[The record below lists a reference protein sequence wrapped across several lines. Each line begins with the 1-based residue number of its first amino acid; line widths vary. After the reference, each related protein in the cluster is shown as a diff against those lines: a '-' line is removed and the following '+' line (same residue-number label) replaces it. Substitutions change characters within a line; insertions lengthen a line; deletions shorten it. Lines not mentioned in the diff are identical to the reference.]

1 MGKRRGQVCS
11 LDGAPP
17 LRSCQEVEVAKRLR
31 TVRKHAFFFSDWP
44 QLPMTPWMPWARH
57 PRDAPD
63 WLLNLDAKIRLKT
76 FRRGGMPDVVA
87 WNDNEPLASAIFVE
101 CKATEPVNENQ
112 EDWLWAAR
120 QLGVETAQ
128 FAMAVLR
135 FSKPEDGS

>member
-1 MGKRRGQVCS
+1 
-11 LDGAPP
+11 
-17 LRSCQEVEVAKRLR
+17 VAKRLS

-44 QLPMTPWMPWARH
+44 QLPMTPWLPWARH
-57 PRDAPD
+57 ARDAPD
-63 WLLNLDAKIRLKT
+63 WLLDLDAKIRLKT

-87 WNDNEPLASAIFVE
+87 WNDDEHLASAIFVE

-135 FSKPEDGS
+135 FSMPEDGS